1 MTIDTL
7 YTPHLQQFIDHLH
20 SRSYSPPTLSA
31 YSSDLVKFYK
41 HLGPDQ
47 MITSVQPQM
56 IEGYFQ
62 KLTHDGAKYSTLRR
76 YLTVIRKYFIF
87 LHSQGF
93 INSNPSLYLKLTPV
107 FHDILSSD
115 DICSIFR
122 FIAGQQHSNNEI
134 VELRYRRD
142 EIILIF
148 MIFYGIRQYQI
159 PQLKLSDI
167 KHGGEGITLKVN
179 QRFSINLN
187 GSILHK
193 LRSYLSRR
201 SSYADVIF
209 HEPLTSKSLTCA
221 SINTLL
227 KELNYYL
234 NLHCTPMILYHTY
247 RELKNHPDGMHQL
260 LFQITRIH
268 SPVDSNSSFT
278 GVGVHA

>member
-1 MTIDTL
+1 MTNDTPHI
-7 YTPHLQQFIDHLH
+7 PHLQQFIDYL
-20 SRSYSPPTLSA
+20 RSHNYSSHTLSA
-31 YSSDLVKFYK
+31 YSSDIIKYVDN
-41 HLGPDQ
+41 LGQDQ
-47 MITSVQPQM
+47 SIENVQSHM
-56 IEGYFQ
+56 IETYLQNQITNG
-62 KLTHDGAKYSTLRR
+62 LRHSTIRR
-76 YLTVIRKYFIF
+76 YLTVIRKYFAF
-87 LHSQGF
+87 LYSMRL
-93 INSNPSLYLKLTPV
+93 ICSDPSDCLRFTPL
-107 FHDILSSD
+107 FQDILTHEN
-115 DICSIFR
+115 ICSIFNY
-122 FIAGQQHSNNEI
+122 IAVQQNSNNEL

-142 EIILIF
+142 EIVLIF

-159 PQLKLSDI
+159 PRLRLSTI
-167 KHGGEGITLKVN
+167 QHTGEGIILKVDD
-179 QRFSINLN
+179 RSSIRLN
-187 GSILHK
+187 GSVLHK